1 MNESQVWKEA
11 GSRVHCLNEHLLWS
25 LLSLHRSLL
34 PAAYSPW
41 SQIAALSFWPLIPSW
56 CVVNAQ
62 LLGTPSMRAKS
73 LQSSLTLGDP
83 VDCSPSG
90 SSVHESLM
98 ECVAILFSRGS
109 FRPRDQIWVSCIAGR
124 FFTLWATRKAQ
135 TNNTHL
141 SPLHIDSKTHANFCH

>member
-62 LLGTPSMRAKS
+62 LLGTPSMRWVRQEKKA
-73 LQSSLTLGDP
+73 LT
-83 VDCSPSG
+83 
-90 SSVHESLM
+90 
-98 ECVAILFSRGS
+98 SRGRGLLRGFLELYWITENCS
-109 FRPRDQIWVSCIAGR
+109 GYNCCPKIQHTSE
-124 FFTLWATRKAQ
+124 FTAKLKQEFTVTASTFLYLLFIFNNPKIYLLQ
-135 TNNTHL
+135 T
-141 SPLHIDSKTHANFCH
+141 P